1 MSEWAGRKGQSLT
14 VRALWRFG
22 PAAATAV
29 LLAVPSLPGSSHSH
43 SAGTGHRPVPATVR
57 HIHRPSGTGTVRTG
71 TVSTGTVSTGP
82 GQASLPAAHRR
93 PGHFIK
99 PD

>member
-43 SAGTGHRPVPATVR
+43 SAGPGHRPVPATVR
-57 HIHRPSGTGTVRTG
+57 HIHRPSGTGTV
-71 TVSTGTVSTGP
+71 STGAVSTGP
-82 GQASLPAAHRR
+82 GQARPPADRMPA
-93 PGHFIK
+93 HFIK

>member
-1 MSEWAGRKGQSLT
+1 MSQWAARKGQSLT

-29 LLAVPSLPGSSHSH
+29 LLACPSLHGSSHSH
-43 SAGTGHRPVPATVR
+43 SSGQRPVPATAR
-57 HIHRPSGTGTVRTG
+57 HIHRPSATGTARTG
-71 TVSTGTVSTGP
+71 TARTGTVSTGP
-82 GQASLPAAHRR
+82 GQAGPPAAHHQ